1 MNTIMQVGRMI
12 VPEAMVLLERRFN
25 ILRTVSLE
33 KPMGRRLLA
42 QKTGLT
48 ERVARAETDFL
59 KSQNLIDIQPQGM
72 VITEQGQKLLEI
84 LREVMQEFLGFE
96 QLSELICQRLH
107 FNKVLIVPGDSDRDG
122 EVLDEMGQT
131 AAALLASAMKAQT
144 VVALTGGNTVKK
156 MVDRFPENTKFHDV
170 TVVSARG
177 SLGKNYEIQSNTLV
191 GRLAEKIGGNYRSL
205 NLPDNLSAEALETML
220 REQDVSETV
229 ELIKRAG
236 IVVAGVGDA
245 LAMAKRRGLSETV
258 LEELVRLKAQ
268 GEFFGSYYN
277 ENGEIVKSSCT
288 PGLTLEDAK
297 KAKEVIILA
306 GGSSKGKAI
315 LSINFE
321 GMNATLITDEGAAR
335 ALVEMS

>member
-1 MNTIMQVGRMI
+1 MNTIMQVGRLI
-12 VPEAMVLLERRFN
+12 VPEAMELLERRFN
-25 ILRTVSLE
+25 ILRTISLE
-33 KPMGRRLLA
+33 KPVGRRVLA

-48 ERVARAETDFL
+48 ERIARSETEFL
-59 KSQNLIDIQPQGM
+59 KSQNLIDILPQGM
-72 VITEQGQKLLEI
+72 VMTEQGQKLLEI
-84 LREVMQEFLGFE
+84 LNEVMQEFLGFE
-96 QLSELICQRLH
+96 QLSELISQRLH
-107 FNKVLIVPGDSDRDG
+107 FKKVLIIPGDSDRDS
-122 EVLDEMGQT
+122 EVLDEMGRT
-131 AAALLASAMKAQT
+131 AATLLIAAMKEQS

-156 MVDRFPENTKFHDV
+156 MVDRFPETGKFHHV

-229 ELIKRAG
+229 DLIKRAG
-236 IVVAGVGDA
+236 IVVAGVGAA
-245 LAMAKRRGLSETV
+245 LAMARRRGLSDSLITE
-258 LEELVRLKAQ
+258 LEGLKAE

-277 ENGEIVKSSCT
+277 EAGEIVKLSCT

-297 KAKEVIILA
+297 KAKDVIILA
-306 GGSSKGKAI
+306 GGSSKAKPL
-315 LSINFE
+315 LSVNFE

-335 ALVEMS
+335 KLVEMS

>member
-1 MNTIMQVGRMI
+1 MITVMQVGRLI
-12 VPEAMVLLERRFN
+12 VPEAMELLERRFN

-33 KPMGRRLLA
+33 HPVGRRLLA

-48 ERVARAETDFL
+48 ERIARSETEFL
-59 KSQNLIDIQPQGM
+59 KSQNLIEILPQGM
-72 VITEQGQKLLEI
+72 VITELGQKLLEI
-84 LREVMQEFLGFE
+84 LNEVMQDFLGFE
-96 QLSELICQRLH
+96 QLSELIRDRLH
-107 FNKVLIVPGDSDRDG
+107 FRKVVIVPGDSDRDP
-122 EVLDEMGQT
+122 EVLDEMGRT
-131 AAALLASAMKAQT
+131 AAGLLVPLLKSHPT
-144 VVALTGGNTVKK
+144 VALTGGNTVKK
-156 MVDRFPENTKFHDV
+156 MVDRFPETAKFPDV

-229 ELIKRAG
+229 QIIKQAG

-245 LAMAKRRGLSETV
+245 LAMAKRRGLPEPV
-258 LEELVRLKAQ
+258 IRELESLEAQ
-268 GEFFGSYYN
+268 GEFFGSYYRQN
-277 ENGEIVKSSCT
+277 RQIVKQSCT

-297 KAKEVIILA
+297 KAREVIILA
-306 GGSSKGKAI
+306 GGSSKARAI
-315 LSINFE
+315 LSVNFE

-335 ALVEMS
+335 ALVELS